1 MGDELICLVYVVEVN
16 VCVVEFMGLNMNMN
30 LGYLFRLLG
39 KNKLLVLD
47 GYLFYLVVYERLK
60 LYFEIKY
67 FFIFIGLS
75 KDWEF
80 KWFIEYLE
88 ELFNW

>member
-1 MGDELICLVYVVEVN
+1 
-16 VCVVEFMGLNMNMN
+16 MGLNMS

-60 LYFEIKY
+60 FYLEKLDIGEGEIFY
-67 FFIFIGLS
+67 SLRRGCVMIFIF
-75 KDWEF
+75 
-80 KWFIEYLE
+80 WFCRC
-88 ELFNW
+88 